1 MRLAAFPR
9 TPALLT
15 ALGLSAASIAIAAPA
30 PRGDPVRGE
39 RVYQSC
45 LSCHSLAPREQ
56 YSGPSLH
63 ALIGR
68 PIASEPDFDYTPA
81 LRALAAREKN
91 WTLPLLDRFM
101 ANPGKVAPR
110 SNMTTFPLP
119 NPQERADVLAFLARQ
134 QRRR

>member
-9 TPALLT
+9 TPALLA

-45 LSCHSLAPREQ
+45 LSCHSLSPREQ

-81 LRALAAREKN
+81 LRALAAREKR
-91 WTLPLLDRFM
+91 WTPALLDRFM

-110 SNMTTFPLP
+110 SNMTMFALP
-119 NPQERADVLAFLARQ
+119 NARERADLIAFLARRQ
-134 QRRR
+134 NRR